1 MENRE
6 KEYMGYDPNNT
17 VTTSY
22 SYPHSDEFE
31 YESRIE
37 LIDFDKEREMDIAR
51 GKGFII
57 EDSRSI
63 KKDLK
68 AEDGI
73 FSPKFGQT
81 LSDVNPFIDRYKC
94 ACGKLK
100 GHIHSGMKCPECGK
114 ICRYVDDDFSY
125 FGWMVLAD
133 PYYVIHPAFYKK
145 LESFLGK
152 GVSVQGA
159 KRSKLDNI
167 IDINNSGPNIII
179 PNRDKDAD
187 GNVKDEPF
195 FGIGMMEFQ
204 RRFDEVIDY
213 YIKKKPGKQTYYE
226 DIMAHREM
234 VFTHSLPVFT
244 TLLRP
249 FDTRDNVM
257 SYEPTNGMYAMMNK
271 LVTMIN
277 RNRSRME
284 RESKSKNQSLY
295 NLQKKFME
303 LYGEL
308 EKILSGK
315 KGDFRCLLGGR
326 YNFSSRSVIVQNP
339 NLRIDEITLS
349 SVGLT
354 ILLEQRIKNI
364 LHRFYNMQPADA
376 HAEWYKSTIEPTP
389 RIKGIIQSII
399 DDYKSKGLRGIPII
413 INRNPT
419 ISYGSILS
427 CFCIAYNDSYTMEVP
442 LQPLG
447 LLGADFDGKKVL
459 PTKTRKIYSDILKK
473 LLGCLKASM
482 PYMESN
488 QK

>member
-213 YIKKKPGKQTYYE
+213 YIKKK
-226 DIMAHREM
+226 
-234 VFTHSLPVFT
+234 
-244 TLLRP
+244 
-249 FDTRDNVM
+249 
-257 SYEPTNGMYAMMNK
+257 NGVYSFI
-271 LVTMIN
+271 TSI
-277 RNRSRME
+277 
-284 RESKSKNQSLY
+284 Y
-295 NLQKKFME
+295 NSIK
-303 LYGEL
+303 
-308 EKILSGK
+308 
-315 KGDFRCLLGGR
+315 
-326 YNFSSRSVIVQNP
+326 
-339 NLRIDEITLS
+339 
-349 SVGLT
+349 T
-354 ILLEQRIKNI
+354 I
-364 LHRFYNMQPADA
+364 
-376 HAEWYKSTIEPTP
+376 
-389 RIKGIIQSII
+389 
-399 DDYKSKGLRGIPII
+399 
-413 INRNPT
+413 
-419 ISYGSILS
+419 
-427 CFCIAYNDSYTMEVP
+427 
-442 LQPLG
+442 
-447 LLGADFDGKKVL
+447 
-459 PTKTRKIYSDILKK
+459 
-473 LLGCLKASM
+473 
-482 PYMESN
+482 
-488 QK
+488 

>member
-1 MENRE
+1 
-6 KEYMGYDPNNT
+6 
-17 VTTSY
+17 
-22 SYPHSDEFE
+22 
-31 YESRIE
+31 
-37 LIDFDKEREMDIAR
+37 
-51 GKGFII
+51 
-57 EDSRSI
+57 
-63 KKDLK
+63 
-68 AEDGI
+68 
-73 FSPKFGQT
+73 
-81 LSDVNPFIDRYKC
+81 
-94 ACGKLK
+94 
-100 GHIHSGMKCPECGK
+100 
-114 ICRYVDDDFSY
+114 
-125 FGWMVLAD
+125 
-133 PYYVIHPAFYKK
+133 
-145 LESFLGK
+145 
-152 GVSVQGA
+152 
-159 KRSKLDNI
+159 
-167 IDINNSGPNIII
+167 
-179 PNRDKDAD
+179 
-187 GNVKDEPF
+187 
-195 FGIGMMEFQ
+195 
-204 RRFDEVIDY
+204 
-213 YIKKKPGKQTYYE
+213 
-226 DIMAHREM
+226 M

-295 NLQKKFME
+295 NLQKKFMK

-413 INRNPT
+413 INRN
-419 ISYGSILS
+419 
-427 CFCIAYNDSYTMEVP
+427 
-442 LQPLG
+442 
-447 LLGADFDGKKVL
+447 
-459 PTKTRKIYSDILKK
+459 
-473 LLGCLKASM
+473 
-482 PYMESN
+482 
-488 QK
+488 